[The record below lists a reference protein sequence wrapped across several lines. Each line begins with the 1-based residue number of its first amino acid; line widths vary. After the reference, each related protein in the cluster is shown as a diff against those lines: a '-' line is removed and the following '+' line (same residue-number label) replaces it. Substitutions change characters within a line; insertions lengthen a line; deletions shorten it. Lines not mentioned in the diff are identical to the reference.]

1 MLSAIPAAHLC
12 VGLALCVLLP
22 ACAGT
27 LPEPIYGNQ
36 VDGYFPADGAVAI
49 EMDEP
54 SESLATGEGE
64 VGEGPRE
71 EGIVEGEVDGEAEVE
86 TGVEASDEAVV
97 AAADGDLH
105 EAARLCAA
113 RLNGHRESAE
123 VVSILQAIISGVG
136 GAASG
141 VGGVFAAIDFG
152 DPDLTTAMG
161 IVASVGAG
169 ITLIGNL
176 IIGFAAN
183 PLEELRLRAQAE
195 RSWQLA
201 VELQFAHG
209 DPSAVHENLMR
220 CASDEAPEARV
231 VGEGEPFSMGAL

>member
-1 MLSAIPAAHLC
+1 MTILRTCWPL
-12 VGLALCVLLP
+12 LLLLP

-27 LPEPIYGNQ
+27 LPEPIYANQ

-49 EMDEP
+49 EME
-54 SESLATGEGE
+54 EGEGDVAE
-64 VGEGPRE
+64 GDLSGEGAVDVA
-71 EGIVEGEVDGEAEVE
+71 EGAEVADVAEGEEV
-86 TGVEASDEAVV
+86 ADV
-97 AAADGDLH
+97 APPPAAGPDLH

-161 IVASVGAG
+161 VVASVGAG

-220 CASDEAPEARV
+220 CANDEAPPVRV
-231 VGEGEPFSMGAL
+231 VGEGEPFSL

>member
-1 MLSAIPAAHLC
+1 MSSRS
-12 VGLALCVLLP
+12 GLRALTSLLLTLL
-22 ACAGT
+22 AGCAGT

-36 VDGYFPADGAVAI
+36 IDGYFPADGAVAI
-49 EMDEP
+49 ESEEEP
-54 SESLATGEGE
+54 PIGVAGEDVASEDGSSGE
-64 VGEGPRE
+64 V
-71 EGIVEGEVDGEAEVE
+71 VDGDDAPAE
-86 TGVEASDEAVV
+86 GVEAPDV
-97 AAADGDLH
+97 AAAPAADPDLH

-123 VVSILQAIISGVG
+123 VVSIIQAIISGVG

-161 IVASVGAG
+161 VVASVGAG

-220 CASDEAPEARV
+220 CANDEAPPTRV
-231 VGEGEPFSMGAL
+231 VGEGEPFSL